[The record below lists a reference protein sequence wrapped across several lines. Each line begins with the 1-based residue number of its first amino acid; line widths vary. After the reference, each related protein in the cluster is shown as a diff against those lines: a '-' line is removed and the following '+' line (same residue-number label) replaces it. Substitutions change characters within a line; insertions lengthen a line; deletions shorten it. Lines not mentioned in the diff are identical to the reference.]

1 MSLHRRSG
9 ISEDAQQSESSLLH
23 STRRTATVPQPSK
36 HQTATPK
43 MSQLSRS
50 HSTRTP
56 TTFGQSRVVESGG
69 HHGAPAARSVY
80 GSSLPRASSAQ
91 STANPSTAIASRM
104 YTTVVPPKST
114 KIESAESLPGIFEQT
129 RRPPNILRLQD
140 RSAKPA
146 SDESHPRSDMYRVP
160 RARPGMDYDQDP
172 DGIFGIAFPE
182 PTKPLKNKIAIPAM
196 RPRAQAEELP
206 PALIPELQALAAS
219 SAMNRR
225 QVSSAMAPVSSP
237 STMYSE
243 SPGPW
248 SSRNTTPMSMSSYSP
263 GIVQPIKLSA
273 TGRHLT
279 TNAKPLMP
287 STTTRVPEVPTEDES
302 RDPGIKQRQPARH
315 AVSNEK
321 GFLTPKRE
329 TQRLRKKKPLD
340 SPAPTPP
347 PRKSSVKHKSPG
359 ASANVLIDSTQD
371 VGAAQDA
378 FSDPRAPESPLGWRA
393 PDQVDYIGESLG
405 PAPSVQKALPKTTL
419 TPSQQAP
426 RSGRGVY
433 NRPSM
438 IPDSGQSRP
447 VVPEIPANVPSVK
460 DLAKAGIINKSARSE
475 PPSPK
480 TGFAKL
486 SSALFRRRKT
496 PDQTANTVEKPSR
509 RGPAAGTGHE
519 GYRKHKFGSRK
530 TSSESMASHAMSSD
544 SERPPTHRKESN
556 VSRRESKSS
565 KDDQSRDQFVAQR
578 RDPVVILGGGGYR
591 NRPESDAPTVWSALE
606 QTAPQAANSSETRS
620 LTQQAPSENES
631 TLYRTL
637 TPYDENNMPLR
648 ERDKDEIAAEQAQ
661 IKPSLATRRSFTR
674 SQAEDREQIRTPT
687 PTKTDAFATAS
698 ALPSYTTSQSSLPQS
713 ETTAPFIGNEMHRV
727 DVKYLKKPTKEGRKL
742 RWNFFQRSQSS
753 TKHTKVIEPDIRKPW
768 MELPVTIT
776 TIPNPRSM
784 PYYAVMDSE
793 PEIQSPDSLGEYL
806 AQAVDSSS
814 QNRPNDFPQGPSGP
828 SRNHGHSVL
837 LPSLPA
843 LQADSFVQRPAS
855 PQVPLQ
861 QHEPRSGSNSPSPP
875 DSKPRRLAQVGRIPR
890 VISRKDHHHVPP
902 AESYSRP
909 FSRGRIEEVP
919 LLVLNTTMTEA
930 ERPILGIQTDVLP
943 SRPFDDFDSG
953 KPFSAPARG
962 PMASHNDQSEP
973 DQEFLRFGPKHDSE
987 MSISSSSDGVISIAA
1002 PHYVLP
1008 VVHHHG
1014 DEEVWGE
1021 YDELIDRV
1029 WSPNSPNAMYVS
1041 AQEGPGPGDLRAL
1054 AKRQRA
1060 MSRRTPEM
1068 AESTTT
1074 SGSRLVPPMQLGSPR
1089 ESRESI
1095 EHVRLR
1101 RSKIAHALHSSMSPT
1116 SPFALGDLLVDYTDR
1131 HPSSTQHPWLQK
1143 NSTSR
1148 DSLTDVPTT
1157 HSQPLPD
1164 AIQTRVH
1171 TQESLDKGSAAQSEL
1186 QYAALMTSKWL
1197 SGRLLVSPAH
1207 ADTQPGR
1214 HVLVIDGLK
1223 NSDWSFYCA
1232 LTYPTALIHDLRESD
1247 PVSGRSKPARQPSQA
1262 PANYRQAEVSS
1273 LAEQFPFPPS
1283 FFTAVVFR
1291 FPPAIS
1297 DGVLKTMLIECKRVM
1312 KHGGYLEFTLLDM
1325 DMVNMGSLTRRAVRD
1340 LKVRMTTDDP
1350 EVSLKPVGDNMQDLL
1365 GRRGFTNLNRC
1376 VVGVPV
1382 AGKVAGSIDSSSS
1395 SRSSKDSYTKMLRDA
1410 SGTSQ
1415 ARPPT
1420 SSGKVRQDHGANF
1433 SLSDLVSD
1441 HSPTSD
1447 DKITKMVSK
1456 VGRWWYSRTYEDQ
1469 VPRAESIWADKKV
1482 LRECKAKGTGFKM
1495 FIAYA
1500 QKPVENRRRT
1510 VSEPMLPTLATVGVP
1525 GMKRTR

>member
-1 MSLHRRSG
+1 MSSHRRNG
-9 ISEDAQQSESSLLH
+9 NSEDAQQSESSLLH

-36 HQTATPK
+36 HRTATAK
-43 MSQLSRS
+43 LSQLSRS
-50 HSTRTP
+50 HSTRTS
-56 TTFGQSRVVESGG
+56 TTSAQSRVVESGG
-69 HHGAPAARSVY
+69 HHAAPAARSLY
-80 GSSLPRASSAQ
+80 GSSLPRAISAQ
-91 STANPSTAIASRM
+91 STSTPSTAIGSRM
-104 YTTVVPPKST
+104 YTTLIPSKSN
-114 KIESAESLPGIFEQT
+114 KIQSAESLSGISEQT
-129 RRPPNILRLQD
+129 RRPANILRLQD
-140 RSAKPA
+140 RSPKP
-146 SDESHPRSDMYRVP
+146 SSEGSHSRSDVYRVS
-160 RARPGMDYDQDP
+160 RARPGTDYDEDP

-182 PTKPLKNKIAIPAM
+182 PLKPLPKKIAIPAM
-196 RPRAQAEELP
+196 GPRAQAEELP

-225 QVSSAMAPVSSP
+225 QIPPAMAPVSSP
-237 STMYSE
+237 STMYSD

-263 GIVQPIKLSA
+263 GIVQPIKLSSTA
-273 TGRHLT
+273 RHQM
-279 TNAKPLMP
+279 TNATPLMP
-287 STTTRVPEVPTEDES
+287 STTSKVPEVPSEDES
-302 RDPGIKQRQPARH
+302 RAPSAKQRQPASI
-315 AVSNEK
+315 AVANEK
-321 GFLTPKRE
+321 SFLTPKRE
-329 TQRLRKKKPLD
+329 AQKLRKKKPLD

-359 ASANVLIDSTQD
+359 ASANALIDSRLAMEAVQED
-371 VGAAQDA
+371 L
-378 FSDPRAPESPLGWRA
+378 SNLRAPENPLGQRA
-393 PDQVDYIGESLG
+393 PNQVDYVGESLW
-405 PAPSVQKALPKTTL
+405 PATSIKNASPKTPL
-419 TPSQQAP
+419 TPSQQSS
-426 RSGRGVY
+426 RSGRGAY

-438 IPDSGQSRP
+438 IPDSGQGRP

-460 DLAKAGIINKSARSE
+460 DLAKSGNIKKSARSE

-480 TGFAKL
+480 SGFAKL
-486 SSALFRRRKT
+486 SSALFGRRKT
-496 PDQTANTVEKPSR
+496 PDQTTNTVEKGPSR

-519 GYRKHKFGSRK
+519 GYRKHPFRSRK
-530 TSSESMASHAMSSD
+530 TSTESMASRAMSSD
-544 SERPPTHRKESN
+544 SERPPTRQKETR

-565 KDDQSRDQFVAQR
+565 KDEQSRDQFVAQR

-591 NRPESDAPTVWSALE
+591 NRPESDAPTVWPTLE
-606 QTAPQAANSSETRS
+606 QTVPQAADSSKNRS
-620 LTQQAPSENES
+620 LIQQAPPKNES
-631 TLYRTL
+631 MLYRTL
-637 TPYDENNMPLR
+637 TLYDDNDRAPR
-648 ERDKDEIAAEQAQ
+648 ERDEDESAADQAQ
-661 IKPSLATRRSFTR
+661 IKPSLTTRRSFTP
-674 SQAEDREQIRTPT
+674 SQTDGKEQIRIPT
-687 PTKTDAFATAS
+687 PIQTDVFATAS
-698 ALPSYTTSQSSLPQS
+698 TLPSYTTSQSSLPKS
-713 ETTAPFIGNEMHRV
+713 ETAVPFIGNEMHRV

-742 RWNFFQRSQSS
+742 RWNLFQRSQSS
-753 TKHTKVIEPDIRKPW
+753 TKHSKVIEPDIRQPW
-768 MELPVTIT
+768 MEVPVTIT

-784 PYYAVMDSE
+784 PYYAVMDSD
-793 PEIQSPDSLGEYL
+793 PEIQSPDSLGQFL

-814 QNRPNDFPQGPSGP
+814 QDRTNDFPQSSSGP

-843 LQADSFVQRPAS
+843 LQAGSFVQRPAS
-855 PQVPLQ
+855 PQAPLQ
-861 QHEPRSGSNSPSPP
+861 QQEPRSGSSSPSPP

-919 LLVLNTTMTEA
+919 FLLSNTTTEEA

-943 SRPFDDFDSG
+943 SRPFDGFDSG
-953 KPFSAPARG
+953 KPSSAPARG
-962 PMASHNDQSEP
+962 PMAPHNDQSEP
-973 DQEFLRFGPKHDSE
+973 DQEFLRFAPNHDSE

-1002 PHYVLP
+1002 PHYALP
-1008 VVHHHG
+1008 VVHHNG

-1029 WSPNSPNAMYVS
+1029 WSPNSPKAMHVS
-1041 AQEGPGPGDLRAL
+1041 VQARSGSGDLRAL
-1054 AKRQRA
+1054 AKQQRA
-1060 MSRRTPEM
+1060 MSRPTPEM
-1068 AESTTT
+1068 VESTTT
-1074 SGSRLVPPMQLGSPR
+1074 SGSRLVPPVQLASPR
-1089 ESRESI
+1089 ESAKSI

-1101 RSKIAHALHSSMSPT
+1101 RSKIATALHSSMSPT
-1116 SPFALGDLLVDYTDR
+1116 SPFALGELLADFTDR
-1131 HPSSTQHPWLQK
+1131 HSGSTQHPWPPK
-1143 NSTSR
+1143 NR
-1148 DSLTDVPTT
+1148 DSLADVPTT
-1157 HSQPLPD
+1157 HSQPIPD
-1164 AIQTRVH
+1164 ASQARVH

-1207 ADTQPGR
+1207 ADTQPER

-1247 PVSGRSKPARQPSQA
+1247 PATSRSKPAKQPSQA

-1297 DGVLKTMLIECKRVM
+1297 DDVLKTMLSECKRVM
-1312 KHGGYLEFTLLDM
+1312 KPGGYLEFTLLDM

-1340 LKVRMTTDDP
+1340 LKVRMSTNDP

-1395 SRSSKDSYTKMLRDA
+1395 SRSSKESYTKMLRHA
-1410 SGTSQ
+1410 SGTSR
-1415 ARPPT
+1415 AGPST
-1420 SSGKVRQDHGANF
+1420 SSGKVRQDRGANF

-1447 DKITKMVSK
+1447 DKIMKMVSK
-1456 VGRWWYSRTYEDQ
+1456 VGRWWYSRTYEDRVQ
-1469 VPRAESIWADKKV
+1469 PTESIWADKKV

-1510 VSEPMLPTLATVGVP
+1510 VSEPTLPTLATVGVP